1 MNRSDINRIWIDN
14 EAIWIETTDGR
25 IGFESFAEY
34 SRLRNANREALDNY
48 TLSYFGIHWPELD
61 EDLSFDGFF
70 SKSEEKQFLYA
81 QEA

>member
-1 MNRSDINRIWIDN
+1 MNRSDISRIWIDDD
-14 EAIWIETTDGR
+14 AIWIETVDGR
-25 IGFESFAEY
+25 ISCEFFAQY

-70 SKSEEKQFLYA
+70 AKTEVGQSIMSTND
-81 QEA
+81 